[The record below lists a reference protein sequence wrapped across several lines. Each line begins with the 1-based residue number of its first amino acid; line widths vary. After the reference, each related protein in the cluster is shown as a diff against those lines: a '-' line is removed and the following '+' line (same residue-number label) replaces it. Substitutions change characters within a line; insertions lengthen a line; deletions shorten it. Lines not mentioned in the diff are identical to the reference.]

1 MHRLL
6 IGYCVVL
13 FMSCVSKQPVTKKIT
28 VIYCPE
34 INNKT
39 SFNIPKEITGVFKSQ
54 NIDSVN
60 YEIIT
65 DSKIKIINGDF
76 DNSVEVPIFNSLSQ
90 IIFGSPTYIKTN
102 ELITSELH
110 TIRFEKKNSRKPYP
124 SEPSENQIF
133 IFYNTK
139 NIYQSVG
146 RKYYVNSSDQI
157 SKVISKHRNDKKNF
171 YIFNSPPHVVK
182 TPKPAPPTVPKT
194 KLRFEKNSIPIPI
207 VLQAIK
213 SPGCIL
219 KWSSKTGSAVSPKI
233 STHKVGTFKYYV
245 SQKNV
250 INNQESKKIEIIV
263 EIYDKKISEKPTL
276 DLKKFPKS
284 TLGINKSD
292 DGKFLT
298 WNPPVPKKENKIIK
312 YILTFYDL
320 DNNRS
325 IIHQETIIS
334 ICSYDVSTLR
344 NKFRNGERPKNGLDV
359 RIIASSD
366 EYKSIEDNRHLSLN
380 NTLKIYNCY

>member
-1 MHRLL
+1 MMHRLL
-6 IGYCVVL
+6 IGYCIVL
-13 FMSCVSKQPVTKKIT
+13 FVSCFSKQPETKKIT

-34 INNKT
+34 INKT
-39 SFNIPKEITGVFKSQ
+39 SFYIPKDITGVFKSK
-54 NIDSVN
+54 NIDGKN

-65 DSKIKIINGDF
+65 DSKIQIINGDF
-76 DNSVEVPIFNSLSQ
+76 DSPVEVPIFNSISQ
-90 IIFGSPTYIKTN
+90 MIFGSPNQVKIN

-110 TIRFEKKNSRKPYP
+110 TIRFEKKKSRKPYP

-139 NIYQSVG
+139 NINQPVG

-157 SKVISKHRNDKKNF
+157 SKIISKYKNDKKNF

-182 TPKPAPPTVPKT
+182 TPKPAAPRVLIAK
-194 KLRFEKNSIPIPI
+194 FIIEKNSTPF

-219 KWSSKTGSAVSPKI
+219 KWSSKTGATVSPKI
-233 STHKVGTFKYYV
+233 STGKLGTFKYYV

-250 INNQESKKIEIIV
+250 INKQESKKIEIIV
-263 EIYDKKISEKPTL
+263 EIYDKKISEKPKF
-276 DLKKFPKS
+276 DLKKFPRS

-298 WNPPVPKKENKIIK
+298 WNPPLPKKENKIIK
-312 YILTFYDL
+312 YSLTFYDL

>member
-13 FMSCVSKQPVTKKIT
+13 FVSCVSKQPETKKIT

-34 INNKT
+34 INKT
-39 SFNIPKEITGVFKSQ
+39 SFYIPKDITGVFKSK
-54 NIDSVN
+54 NIDGKN

-65 DSKIKIINGDF
+65 DSKIQIINGDF
-76 DNSVEVPIFNSLSQ
+76 DSPVEVPIFNSISQ
-90 IIFGSPTYIKTN
+90 MIFGSPNQVKIN

-110 TIRFEKKNSRKPYP
+110 TIRFEKKKSRKPYP
-124 SEPSENQIF
+124 SEPTENQIF

-139 NIYQSVG
+139 NINQLVG

-157 SKVISKHRNDKKNF
+157 SKIISKYRTTTEKI
-171 YIFNSPPHVVK
+171 YIFNSPPHVA
-182 TPKPAPPTVPKT
+182 TTLKPAPPRVLKT
-194 KLRFEKNSIPIPI
+194 KFIITKNSTPF
-207 VLQAIK
+207 VLQAVK

-219 KWSSKTGSAVSPKI
+219 KWSSKTGATVSPKI
-233 STHKVGTFKYYV
+233 STGKLGTFKYYV

-250 INNQESKKIEIIV
+250 INKQESKKIEITV
-263 EIYDKKISEKPTL
+263 EIYDKKISEKPKL
-276 DLKKFPKS
+276 DLKKFPRT
-284 TLGINKSD
+284 TLGINKSN

-298 WNPPVPKKENKIIK
+298 WNPPVPKKENIVIK
-312 YILTFYDL
+312 YSLTFYDL

-366 EYKSIEDNRHLSLN
+366 EYQSIEDNRHLSLN

>member
-13 FMSCVSKQPVTKKIT
+13 FVSCVSKQPETKKIT

-76 DNSVEVPIFNSLSQ
+76 DNPVEVPIFNSLSQ
-90 IIFGSPTYIKTN
+90 MIFGTPNPIKTN

-110 TIRFEKKNSRKPYP
+110 TIRFEKKNSRKPYD

-139 NIYQSVG
+139 NIYQLES

-157 SKVISKHRNDKKNF
+157 SKLISIHKNDKKNF
-171 YIFNSPPHVVK
+171 YIFNSTPHVV
-182 TPKPAPPTVPKT
+182 TTLKPAPPRVPEPKYKSENTKPSPLTVTT
-194 KLRFEKNSIPIPI
+194 KGPLSFRTP
-207 VLQAIK
+207 
-213 SPGCIL
+213 
-219 KWSSKTGSAVSPKI
+219 
-233 STHKVGTFKYYV
+233 Y
-245 SQKNV
+245 
-250 INNQESKKIEIIV
+250 
-263 EIYDKKISEKPTL
+263 
-276 DLKKFPKS
+276 
-284 TLGINKSD
+284 LGIDK
-292 DGKFLT
+292 DGSGHVLT
-298 WNPPVPKKENKIIK
+298 WNHPIKINQSINYKISFINNDTKDIFSETNLQNQKSFNITGLSKVNFLKRGEFPKRGVTVKITAELAGYTSVTDYRQLSFMYDRDDK
-312 YILTFYDL
+312 LT
-320 DNNRS
+320 
-325 IIHQETIIS
+325 IW
-334 ICSYDVSTLR
+334 
-344 NKFRNGERPKNGLDV
+344 
-359 RIIASSD
+359 
-366 EYKSIEDNRHLSLN
+366 
-380 NTLKIYNCY
+380 NCYTR